1 MSFAICILLY
11 IPPSYVIPDPVH
23 NTSHGYHVVHSA
35 CAVVYDSTSR
45 ACDTSRPLLAWGDF
59 YSRGVQG
66 EKAVLFDLDD
76 CWLNELVNY
85 QPHAVGLDDT

>member
-1 MSFAICILLY
+1 MQFVFILYTSLRT
-11 IPPSYVIPDPVH
+11 SLVIPDPVH
-23 NTSHGYHVVHSA
+23 NTSHWFRVVHSA
-35 CAVVYDSTSR
+35 CTVVYDSTSR

-59 YSRGVQG
+59 YSRGDQG